1 MTIWKKKKNWVERG
15 KAGRKETDMN
25 GPSERSGH
33 WRILGGSVYVFF
45 FRWEARMVWISMI
58 SVQGH
63 IHRGA
68 PMDPSSDLET
78 IWLCLIISEKGTNFS
93 RGNLRKMLDPAFP
106 LCMQCA
112 STDNPPSTPPPAAST
127 NNNPTLQ
134 LLVTV
139 YYGRVKL
146 TSLYAPIDIEGGR
159 GDREV
164 YHCNNYTERDL

>member
-1 MTIWKKKKNWVERG
+1 
-15 KAGRKETDMN
+15 
-25 GPSERSGH
+25 
-33 WRILGGSVYVFF
+33 
-45 FRWEARMVWISMI
+45 
-58 SVQGH
+58 
-63 IHRGA
+63 
-68 PMDPSSDLET
+68 MDPSSDLKLFDYVSQYLRKEQ
-78 IWLCLIISEKGTNFS
+78 IFQG
-93 RGNLRKMLDPAFP
+93 GNLRKMLDPAFP

-164 YHCNNYTERDL
+164 YHCNNCTERDLVRSNIYH